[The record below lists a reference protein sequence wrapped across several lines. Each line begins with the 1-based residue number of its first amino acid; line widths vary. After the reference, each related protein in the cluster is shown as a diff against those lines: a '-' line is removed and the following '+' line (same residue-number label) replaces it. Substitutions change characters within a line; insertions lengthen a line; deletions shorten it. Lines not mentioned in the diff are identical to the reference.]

1 MQKENYLYKLWE
13 LIKWNK
19 KDIYSI
25 YFYSALNGILQLSM
39 PLGIQAIIGYSLGA
53 TMVTSIYILIGLVVL
68 GVYFGGA
75 MQINQLKIIEKIQQ
89 TIFAKYAFAFAE
101 TIPNIDLKKLD
112 KYYLPEKVN
121 YFIDT
126 LNIQKGFSKILLD
139 IPTATITIVF
149 GILLLS
155 LYNSIF
161 IVFGVVLVLILWLI
175 LRMTSKKGMETS
187 ITESKYKY
195 EVLSWLE
202 ELARVVKSFKYSQ
215 GTDLNLIKLDR
226 NVVGYLGSRT
236 SHFNV
241 LLIQYRALVLFKV
254 LLTLSM
260 LSAGTYLLI
269 NQQFNIGEFI
279 AAEIVI
285 LSVISAVEK
294 LIGSIDSVYDILTG
308 LEKLSLVT
316 EIPLEKNGN
325 TILDNPQ
332 QGLNL
337 QLHHVSFQYIDG
349 TSALKNI
356 SIHIPSNT
364 KACVSGNQGSG
375 KSSLL
380 RVMSGNF
387 NDFEGNILINEVPL
401 NNYNLESYRK
411 AVGIYIN
418 NIDIFKGTL
427 WENISLNR
435 NGVAIEK
442 VNSIAENIG
451 LLNYILS
458 LKNGYDTIVDPFG
471 KKLPGTIAKKILLL
485 RAICNEPR
493 LLLLEEPW
501 QGLEKTD
508 QNKIVDYLLNK
519 LPNTTVIVVSNDADF
534 ASKCN
539 LQFILNEGKL
549 L

>member
-1 MQKENYLYKLWE
+1 M
-13 LIKWNK
+13 
-19 KDIYSI
+19 
-25 YFYSALNGILQLSM
+25 
-39 PLGIQAIIGYSLGA
+39 
-53 TMVTSIYILIGLVVL
+53 
-68 GVYFGGA
+68 
-75 MQINQLKIIEKIQQ
+75 
-89 TIFAKYAFAFAE
+89 
-101 TIPNIDLKKLD
+101 
-112 KYYLPEKVN
+112 
-121 YFIDT
+121 
-126 LNIQKGFSKILLD
+126 
-139 IPTATITIVF
+139 
-149 GILLLS
+149 
-155 LYNSIF
+155 
-161 IVFGVVLVLILWLI
+161 
-175 LRMTSKKGMETS
+175 
-187 ITESKYKY
+187 
-195 EVLSWLE
+195 
-202 ELARVVKSFKYSQ
+202 
-215 GTDLNLIKLDR
+215 
-226 NVVGYLGSRT
+226 
-236 SHFNV
+236 
-241 LLIQYRALVLFKV
+241 
-254 LLTLSM
+254 
-260 LSAGTYLLI
+260 
-269 NQQFNIGEFI
+269 
-279 AAEIVI
+279 
-285 LSVISAVEK
+285 
-294 LIGSIDSVYDILTG
+294 
-308 LEKLSLVT
+308 VT

-471 KKLPGTIAKKILLL
+471 KKLPSTIAKKILLL

-508 QNKIVDYLLNK
+508 QNKIIDYLLNK
-519 LPNTTVIVVSNDADF
+519 LPNTTVIVVSNDAEF

-539 LQFILNEGKL
+539 MQFILNEGKL